1 MLITEPVLVDRFKK
15 TRKRTESICEPLTI
29 EDHVVQPVMDVSPPK
44 WHLGHTTWF
53 YEAFILSDHMEG
65 YKVYQEEYAYLFNSY
80 YESKGDRMLRTDR
93 GNITRP
99 SVKEV
104 LAYRSYVD
112 AHMEKFLENNL
123 TEELEKILVLGLQHE
138 EQHQELLM
146 YDIKYILGNN
156 PLFPAYVKRQEKVAA
171 GERNEINWLEMEE
184 GTYEIGF
191 QGESFSFDNE
201 HGRHKTFIHSSAVAD
216 RLVTNAEYLEF
227 IQDGGYTD
235 FRHWLS
241 DGWDWVKSEQIHA
254 PLHWHRDGDA
264 FRIFSLNGGLVDPD
278 PHAPVSHISYYEAAA
293 FAKWAGYRLPT
304 EYQWEVAATL
314 YGSRDHGNFL
324 EDNHLEAKAVFEG
337 NNQLF
342 GDLWEWTSSAYLP
355 YPFYEA
361 PAGALGEYN
370 GKFMVNQMVLRG
382 GSCATPREH
391 IRKTYRNFFHAPLRW
406 MFSGIRLAKYL

>member
-156 PLFPAYVKRQEKVAA
+156 PLFPAYVKRQGGLAA
-171 GERNEINWLEMEE
+171 GERNAINWLEIEE

-314 YGSRDHGNFL
+314 YGTRDHGNFL
-324 EDNHLEAKAVFEG
+324 EDNHLEAKAVSEG